1 MSRPAR
7 LGGSLVINL
16 LLTVGLLLAGRAA
29 HSTGLVADA
38 GHNLTDAMALVLAL
52 FAILIARRPPS
63 DRRSYGYDRATI
75 LAALANGVVLVL
87 VTVTI
92 SALAIERLVHPRP
105 IEGGIV
111 LVAASVSAGANIAVV
126 LLLLEDRH
134 DLNIRSAAVHAGGD
148 ALSALVVALA
158 GLIALIASGPVA
170 LRVDPIASLL
180 VACFIVV
187 EGVRVTSASLHI
199 LLEGVPAD
207 IDLGEVRR
215 RLLGLEGISQVH
227 DLHVWSLDSE
237 HRAMSAHLV
246 VDGDPSLGATAPL
259 LAEVR
264 SMLTEEFRIDHA
276 TVELEGAEGCD
287 EDHHHH

>member
-7 LGGSLVINL
+7 LGASLVINL
-16 LLTVGLLLAGRAA
+16 LLTAGLLLAGRAA

-52 FAILIARRPPS
+52 LAILIARRPPS

-92 SALAIERLVHPRP
+92 AALAIERLLHPRP

-111 LVAASVSAGANIAVV
+111 LVAASLSAAANIAVV
-126 LLLLEDRH
+126 LLLLEDRR
-134 DLNIRSAAVHAGGD
+134 DLNVRSAAVHAVGD

-158 GLIALIASGPVA
+158 GLIALVASGPVA
-170 LRVDPIASLL
+170 LRVDPIASLI

-187 EGVRVTSASLHI
+187 EGIRVTSASLHI

-207 IDLGEVRR
+207 IDLSEVRR
-215 RLLGLEGISQVH
+215 SLLGLEGISQVH

-246 VDGDPSLGATAPL
+246 VDGDPSLAATAPL
-259 LAEVR
+259 LAQVR
-264 SMLTEEFRIDHA
+264 ALLTEEFRIEHA
-276 TVELEGAEGCD
+276 TVELECPGGCD
-287 EDHHHH
+287 EDHQHR